1 MNLFVKIILS
11 CIAIYVVVLLILN
24 RIEIKLLKEINKKF
38 TEENEEL
45 RKLLS
50 DQSPKT
56 EIPPHIAGKKILHG

>member
-1 MNLFVKIILS
+1 
-11 CIAIYVVVLLILN
+11 VVLLILN
-24 RIEIKLLKEINKKF
+24 RIEIKLLKEVNKKF